1 MEFYAF
7 HGFYR
12 EEQKLGNK
20 YLVNITLHVDLQD
33 AWAKDDLNRTID
45 YVKVYKIVRS
55 CMELRSKLLEHVAA
69 RIAKALFEA
78 FTDVQRLE
86 IRVAKKNP
94 PIGGICDRAEVELV
108 FEPT

>member
-20 YLVNITLHVDLQD
+20 YIVNITLHVQLEE
-33 AWAKDDLNRTID
+33 AWAHDDLNQTID
-45 YVKVYKIVRS
+45 YVKVYKLVRS
-55 CMELRSKLLEHVAA
+55 CMEVRSKLLEHVSA
-69 RIAKALFEA
+69 RIATALFEA
-78 FTDVQRLE
+78 FAGVMRMD

-94 PIGGICDRAEVELV
+94 PIGGICDRAEVELS
-108 FEPT
+108 FER